1 MTYATEAGVPVILDA
16 GGEELKHAVGHGPD
30 LVVAESSAAEPGTG
44 APDTA
49 ALGATLIRLGAG
61 AAAVAAGGQVHA
73 VTAAGEWTARL
84 EAADAAASY
93 PPARGALVAGL
104 VPGQLLG
111 WSWPDRLRHAL
122 ALAAGGP
129 APGPRRPAART
140 SGIVLTWLP
149 TSGCWM
155 RSGSNRPD
163 AASPRGTQGAGP
175 RRTRPGRGPSLILLG
190 MDADH
195 PGEPDVASLFAPVA
209 VEETFDGVLIEARQ
223 VLGSLDNPVDAELW
237 GSDLIGALAS
247 SAAGQASLMTT
258 LTGSLVPAAE
268 TASTPEA
275 LALLR
280 VFAAVGAPTLRAAA
294 GQAAARLRDHD
305 VADPPWAGAIGAPRV
320 GDCWHYADVGG
331 RQESLTMSFAYG
343 DKQHAIS
350 VLIDHGRGGKIR
362 DTWVTKGSGLRDD
375 TEREA
380 GRDPLVVFEMIDPAG
395 ARLRLERAISAG
407 ECPEQPDQVD
417 DVVAHRAL
425 LRARLDLL
433 AAQG

>member
-1 MTYATEAGVPVILDA
+1 
-16 GGEELKHAVGHGPD
+16 
-30 LVVAESSAAEPGTG
+30 
-44 APDTA
+44 
-49 ALGATLIRLGAG
+49 
-61 AAAVAAGGQVHA
+61 
-73 VTAAGEWTARL
+73 
-84 EAADAAASY
+84 
-93 PPARGALVAGL
+93 
-104 VPGQLLG
+104 
-111 WSWPDRLRHAL
+111 
-122 ALAAGGP
+122 
-129 APGPRRPAART
+129 
-140 SGIVLTWLP
+140 
-149 TSGCWM
+149 
-155 RSGSNRPD
+155 
-163 AASPRGTQGAGP
+163 
-175 RRTRPGRGPSLILLG
+175 

-195 PGEPDVASLFAPVA
+195 HGEPDVASLFAPVA

-223 VLGSLDNPVDAELW
+223 VLADLDDPVDAELW

-247 SAAGQASLMTT
+247 SAASHASLIST

-280 VFAAVGAPTLRAAA
+280 VFAAVGSPALRAAA
-294 GQAAARLRDHD
+294 GQAAARLRDRD
-305 VADPPWAGAIGAPRV
+305 LADPPWAAEIGAPRV

-343 DKQHAIS
+343 DQQHAIS

-380 GRDPLVVFEMIDPAG
+380 DRDPLVVFEMLGAAD
-395 ARLRLERAISAG
+395 ARLRLQRAISAG

-433 AAQG
+433 AAQD

>member
-1 MTYATEAGVPVILDA
+1 
-16 GGEELKHAVGHGPD
+16 
-30 LVVAESSAAEPGTG
+30 
-44 APDTA
+44 
-49 ALGATLIRLGAG
+49 
-61 AAAVAAGGQVHA
+61 
-73 VTAAGEWTARL
+73 
-84 EAADAAASY
+84 
-93 PPARGALVAGL
+93 
-104 VPGQLLG
+104 
-111 WSWPDRLRHAL
+111 
-122 ALAAGGP
+122 
-129 APGPRRPAART
+129 
-140 SGIVLTWLP
+140 
-149 TSGCWM
+149 
-155 RSGSNRPD
+155 
-163 AASPRGTQGAGP
+163 
-175 RRTRPGRGPSLILLG
+175 
-190 MDADH
+190 MDPDH

-223 VLGSLDNPVDAELW
+223 VLGALHDPVDAELW

-275 LALLR
+275 LAQLR

-343 DKQHAIS
+343 DQQHAIS

-380 GRDPLVVFEMIDPAG
+380 ARDPLVVFEMIDPAG
-395 ARLRLERAISAG
+395 ARLRLERAVSAG